1 MSKHNRHQQWPTV
14 LLAILAMLCSIIV
27 GPYPVASLQI
37 PLPDTNSPSPKQ
49 ASADLL
55 AQADEVLH
63 KMSQMTGLPIK
74 SPVNKKIVNREEVRK
89 ILIHNLH
96 TDYTPQEIHVQ
107 EATLRA
113 FGLISGNFDLEN
125 FLVSFYTEQ
134 VAGFYDPET
143 KTMYIADWI
152 PADMQGMVLSHELTH
167 ALQDQN
173 FNLAQYMKA
182 AKTNDDAEAARQ
194 AIVEGYA
201 TAAMFQTMLEG
212 MPISSMPSLDGVVGP
227 LIRQQMAEFPVFAK
241 APFFF
246 KLQALFPYIQGAS
259 FIVNGLRRVD
269 WKGLNELFISPPS
282 STKDLYQ
289 PDVYFSHVALP
300 EVTLPGRTPLS
311 SVPGLKQLDENVM
324 GELGCNELLGQFLT
338 EDTAAADCAGWVG
351 DRYVVY
357 EDKAG
362 ENYPLVART
371 RWASPDGALTF
382 FRDYRSILT
391 QKYKEF
397 SPDSHSDAERIFAHT
412 ASGEIILLYAGN
424 EVRWAEG
431 VPASRVDAMLKWLE
445 TLQ

>member
-1 MSKHNRHQQWPTV
+1 MKNHNLHQRWPKL
-14 LLAILAMLCSIIV
+14 LLAIVVILSFLFAENHSA
-27 GPYPVASLQI
+27 ASLQTSV
-37 PLPDTNSPSPKQ
+37 PDANSPSQQQ
-49 ASADLL
+49 APADLL

-74 SPVNKKIVNREEVRK
+74 SPVIKKIVSREEVRK
-89 ILIHNLH
+89 ILVHNLH

-113 FGLISGNFDLEN
+113 FGLISRNFDLEN
-125 FLVSFYTEQ
+125 FLVNFYTEQ

-152 PADMQGMVLSHELTH
+152 PAEMQGMVLSHELTH

-194 AIVEGYA
+194 AVVEGYA
-201 TAAMFQTMLEG
+201 TATMFQTMLDG
-212 MPISSMPSLDGVVGP
+212 MPISSMPSLDAVIGP
-227 LIRQQMAEFPVFAK
+227 LIRQQMAEFPVFSK

-246 KLQALFPYIQGAS
+246 QLEALFPYIQGAS
-259 FIVNGLRRVD
+259 FIVRGLRQAD
-269 WKGLNELFISPPS
+269 WETLNELFTSPPS
-282 STKDLYQ
+282 STKALYQ
-289 PDVYFSHVALP
+289 PDVYFNHVALP
-300 EVTLPGRTPLS
+300 EVTLPGKTPLS
-311 SVPGLKQLDENVM
+311 SVPGLKLLDENVM

-338 EDTAAADCAGWVG
+338 EDTAAADCVGWVG

-357 EDKAG
+357 ENQAG

-371 RWASPDGALTF
+371 RWASPDGALAF
-382 FRDYRSILT
+382 FRDYHKILT
-391 QKYKEF
+391 QKYKDF
-397 SPDSHSDAERIFAHT
+397 SPDPHSDAERIFGRT
-412 ASGEIILLYAGN
+412 AAGEVILLYAGN

-431 VPASRVDAMLKWLE
+431 VPFNKVDATLKWLE